1 MNILNDLKL
10 QYKIGDMTTKLIFWN
25 LLLFA
30 VPEVVFAL
38 LRLFNIHISYHA
50 YIGLSNSFGDLLQ
63 KPWTIISYSFFH
75 SSFFHILFNMLMLNF
90 VGKLFST
97 FFTQKQLLS
106 LYVLGGIF
114 AGIIYIASYYFF
126 PLLANQHTI
135 LVGASASV
143 MAILVATTTYQP
155 DMDIRLALIGNVKL
169 WHIAIVFLILD
180 FIQLPLENTG
190 GHLSHLGGALFG
202 FIYIKALQ
210 NGTDLGSGLNAV
222 LNGFANL
229 FSPKKSSPFTKIHRN
244 PKSAKPTKTSGK
256 IVTKDKTQQQI
267 DEILDKISQSGY
279 DSLTA
284 DEKEFLFKAGK

>member
-1 MNILNDLKL
+1 MNIVNDLKL

-30 VPEVVFAL
+30 IPEVVFSL
-38 LRLFNIHISYHA
+38 LRLFNVSISYHEFV
-50 YIGLSNSFGDLLQ
+50 GLTNNPTDLLY

-75 SSFFHILFNMLMLNF
+75 SSFLHILFNMLMLNF

-106 LYVLGGIF
+106 LYILGGVF
-114 AGIIYIASYYFF
+114 AGMIYIASYYLF
-126 PLLANQHTI
+126 PLLANQHTL

-155 DMDIRLALIGNVKL
+155 EMNLRLALIGNVKL

-210 NGTDLGSGLNAV
+210 SGIDLGSGLNTV
-222 LNGFANL
+222 LDWFANL
-229 FSPKKSSPFTKIHRN
+229 FSPKKNTPFTKIHRN

>member
-25 LLLFA
+25 ILLFA
-30 VPEVVFAL
+30 VPEVVFSL
-38 LRLFNIHISYHA
+38 LRLFNLNISYHD
-50 YIGLSNSFGDLLQ
+50 YIGLTNNPADLLY

-75 SSFFHILFNMLMLNF
+75 ANFFHILFNMLMLNF
-90 VGKLFST
+90 AGKLFTT
-97 FFTQKQLLS
+97 FFTQKQLLG
-106 LYVLGGIF
+106 LYVLGGVLG
-114 AGIIYIASYYFF
+114 GIVYIASYLFL
-126 PLLANQHTI
+126 PALANQSTL

-143 MAILVATTTYQP
+143 MAILIGTVTYQP
-155 DMDIRLALIGNVKL
+155 YMDIRLALIGNVKL
-169 WHIAIVFLILD
+169 WHIAVVFLIIDL
-180 FIQLPLENTG
+180 IQLPLENTG

-210 NGTDLGSGLNAV
+210 NGTDLSSGLNALV
-222 LNGFANL
+222 DWFTTL
-229 FSPKKSSPFTKIHRN
+229 FSPRKSTPFTKVHRN
-244 PKSAKPTKTSGK
+244 PKSAKPAKTTGK

-267 DEILDKISQSGY
+267 DEILDKISKSGY